1 MREDSGLSLLTPV
14 IIAGQQ
20 QHYFDSRL
28 TYHASR
34 SAMGVGMGAA
44 GYPLTNSWGYQTSYP
59 ASAYLG
65 YNSAGMAGAAAYTS
79 SLSGYTSSVIDPLLT
94 TSGTAGTGTISSDT
108 TASPASGE
116 TSETTQIS
124 SLSAPASRVI
134 HCYYHGSPAGHSQ
147 SASPQLY

>member
-1 MREDSGLSLLTPV
+1 MEWLSAISCTIFCNTREDSRLSLLTPV

-94 TSGTAGTGTISSDT
+94 SSGTPGTLSSDT
-108 TASPASGE
+108 GHSSPASGE
-116 TSETTQIS
+116 TQQIS
-124 SLSAPASRVI
+124 SLSAPRVRVM
-134 HCYYHGSPAGHSQ
+134 
-147 SASPQLY
+147 L

>member
-1 MREDSGLSLLTPV
+1 
-14 IIAGQQ
+14 
-20 QHYFDSRL
+20 
-28 TYHASR
+28 
-34 SAMGVGMGAA
+34 MGVGMGAA

-94 TSGTAGTGTISSDT
+94 TSGTGGTAGTISSDTT

-124 SLSAPASRVI
+124 SLSAPPRRVMPLWV
-134 HCYYHGSPAGHSQ
+134 SL

>member
-1 MREDSGLSLLTPV
+1 M

-79 SLSGYTSSVIDPLLT
+79 SLSGYTSSVIDPLLS
-94 TSGTAGTGTISSDT
+94 TSATGGTGTISSDT

-116 TSETTQIS
+116 TARDNTDI
-124 SLSAPASRVI
+124 I
-134 HCYYHGSPAGHSQ
+134 IIGSNTPCNPTMGPRTALCFPST
-147 SASPQLY
+147 LVK

>member
-1 MREDSGLSLLTPV
+1 
-14 IIAGQQ
+14 
-20 QHYFDSRL
+20 
-28 TYHASR
+28 
-34 SAMGVGMGAA
+34 MGVGMGAA

-94 TSGTAGTGTISSDT
+94 TSGTGGTAGTISSDT

-116 TSETTQIS
+116 TTETTQIS
-124 SLSAPASRVI
+124 SLSAPARRVMPLLWVP
-134 HCYYHGSPAGHSQ
+134 G

>member
-1 MREDSGLSLLTPV
+1 MREDSGLSLLNPV

-94 TSGTAGTGTISSDT
+94 SSTPGTLSSDT
-108 TASPASGE
+108 GHSVSPASGE
-116 TSETTQIS
+116 TLQIS
-124 SLSAPASRVI
+124 SLSAPPSV
-134 HCYYHGSPAGHSQ
+134 
-147 SASPQLY
+147 